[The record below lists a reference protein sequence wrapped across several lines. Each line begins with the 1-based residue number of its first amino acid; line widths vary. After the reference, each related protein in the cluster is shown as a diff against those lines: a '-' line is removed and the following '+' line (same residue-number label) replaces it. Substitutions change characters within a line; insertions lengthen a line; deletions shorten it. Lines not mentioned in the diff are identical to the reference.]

1 MEIDVSG
8 QNLDTGNSFKQYAEK
23 ELKRAIKKYFKNAI
37 SGSVILNKSNKKFNV
52 KIIVSLTR
60 RTILETSGNSRD
72 ANKAL
77 EKGIEK
83 AEKRLRR
90 HKKRLHDYSNQSEKK
105 EILFAQETV
114 IQPDEND
121 EYVNE
126 EGMSPVIMELSYDI
140 EEMTTEEAIMKFDLG
155 NLTALMF
162 RNASHQGLN
171 MLYKRE
177 DGAIGW
183 VDPRGVRQN
192 N

>member
-1 MEIDVSG
+1 LEIDVSG

-140 EEMTTEEAIMKFDLG
+140 EEMTTEEAI
-155 NLTALMF
+155 
-162 RNASHQGLN
+162 
-171 MLYKRE
+171 
-177 DGAIGW
+177 
-183 VDPRGVRQN
+183 
-192 N
+192 